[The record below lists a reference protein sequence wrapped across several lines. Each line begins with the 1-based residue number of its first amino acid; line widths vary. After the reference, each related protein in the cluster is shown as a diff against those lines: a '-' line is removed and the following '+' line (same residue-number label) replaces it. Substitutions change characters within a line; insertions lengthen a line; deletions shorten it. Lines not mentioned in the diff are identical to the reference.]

1 MESKRLSYFK
11 EIIQRYRNV
20 RGYMDEFIR
29 LSCAPELL
37 QLRVFPDAKEISE
50 SMGALDAVRRNC
62 SFIFNEDDL
71 VICVGD
77 GSTPRTATL
86 FALMTNMQ
94 IVSIDPA
101 LRDLDKY
108 KYIKIYNVFQ

>member
-62 SFIFNEDDL
+62 NFIFNEDDL
-71 VICVGD
+71 VICVRD